1 MNYWWV
7 NLGETYKYEVK
18 GFMWSPQLGARG
30 PVPAYEN
37 MKRIRPGDVIFAFA
51 DTYIK
56 AMGIAVS
63 PAQASPKTDFGQNKV
78 IGSHFENCSSTIQTR
93 LPLALHESTESHK
106 AFCPKTD
113 LTRGFK
119 YTNPLLY

>member
-37 MKRIRPGDVIFAFA
+37 MKLIRPGDVIFAFA

-78 IGSHFENCSSTIQTR
+78 IGSHFENCSSRVQIPLT
-93 LPLALHESTESHK
+93 LPESTESHK
-106 AFCPKTD
+106 AFCPKSD
-113 LTRGFK
+113 LTGGFK
-119 YTNPLLY
+119 YTNP